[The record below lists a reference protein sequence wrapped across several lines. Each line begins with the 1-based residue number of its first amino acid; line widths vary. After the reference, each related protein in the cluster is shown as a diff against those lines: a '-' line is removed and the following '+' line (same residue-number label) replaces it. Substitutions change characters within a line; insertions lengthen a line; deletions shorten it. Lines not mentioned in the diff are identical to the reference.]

1 MIETYLNS
9 RENLKITALLVDARH
24 KPTQE
29 DAVMADWIRERHG
42 YLLIFVTKCDKIA
55 KTKLND
61 HLDEIYYA
69 LNLTDD
75 DIMIPFS
82 AETGMGVDDAWEAI
96 CEICEVEK

>member
-1 MIETYLNS
+1 MTQLS
-9 RENLKITALLVDARH
+9 RFQKSLAKTDA
-24 KPTQE
+24 KCAIISSQ
-29 DAVMADWIRERHG
+29 VNIRYICGMDYSDG

-61 HLDEIYYA
+61 HLDEIYYS